1 MQAGPDV
8 RVGAASLTLAR
19 NHYDG
24 GFSTAGIFSLGL
36 PTLVWID
43 GQGPDEPDAA
53 WAVTVQ
59 QCEWVDHAAW
69 LSVELVFVL
78 YPALP
83 DKHLR
88 LDLDFVDSSISDS
101 VTLSTGSWVDG
112 THIAQTLP
120 KGSVRYARARF
131 ERSGNFDSAAV
142 GTGGLFTQGPPA
154 GSIVPSIEFT
164 ASEWVGSECETSR
177 PFTCASEYCARRQM
191 RPEAAPA
198 STCTLETLTCASS
211 VASSGESG
219 SLPRVRT

>member
-1 MQAGPDV
+1 MRA
-8 RVGAASLTLAR
+8 GAASLTLAR

-24 GFSTAGIFSLGL
+24 GFSTAGIFSYAL

-43 GQGPDEPDAA
+43 GMGPDEPDAA
-53 WAVTVQ
+53 WAATVQ
-59 QCEWVDHAAW
+59 QCQWVDHAAW
-69 LSVELVFVL
+69 ASVELVFVL
-78 YPALP
+78 YPTLP

-88 LDLDFVDSSISDS
+88 LDLDFVDSSISNNVNLAS
-101 VTLSTGSWVDG
+101 GTWIDG

-164 ASEWVGSECETSR
+164 ASEWVGSESKNI
-177 PFTCASEYCARRQM
+177 
-191 RPEAAPA
+191 
-198 STCTLETLTCASS
+198 STFHL
-211 VASSGESG
+211 
-219 SLPRVRT
+219 RI